1 MADPVSGPECISIV
15 SRNSGTLPVPNALRR
30 NLTKIPLM
38 SLVISSSLVFLISLD
53 NSKRNTEAYR
63 DVHLD
68 GSSNRKVV

>member
-1 MADPVSGPECISIV
+1 MADHVSGPECTSIAG
-15 SRNSGTLPVPNALRR
+15 RNSGTLPEPNTLRR

-53 NSKRNTEAYR
+53 NSKRNIEAYR

-68 GSSNRKVV
+68 GVQQ